1 MKNFARLALASCLLV
16 ALTGCAAEQPSAPRA
31 DAAPKI
37 FGPDGREAKLVVNW
51 EQSALPQRDWAP
63 WLAYLLGRIEYRS
76 KNNIAETYYGP
87 QPAEFEEEVWARDTA
102 TQVYVELRQKDRD
115 LGVPYFDDLVRVRA
129 AGFLRE
135 YVWIYLNRSGWRD
148 PGGLRIKEF
157 EAWQRVNLVG
167 HRAVTYGS
175 ISLERQ

>member
-1 MKNFARLALASCLLV
+1 MKNLARSAVALGLSIALA
-16 ALTGCAAEQPSAPRA
+16 ACAAEKPIAPRA
-31 DAAPKI
+31 DGAPH
-37 FGPDGREAKLVVNW
+37 FGPDGKEAKLVVNW

-76 KNNIAETYYGP
+76 KKNIAETYYGP
-87 QPAEFEEEVWARDTA
+87 QPAGFEEEVWARDTA
-102 TQVYVELRQKDRD
+102 AQVYVELRQKDRD
-115 LGVPYFDDLVRVRA
+115 LDVPYFDDLVRVRA

-157 EAWQRVNLVG
+157 EAWQRVNLAG
-167 HRAVTYGS
+167 HRAVTYGT